1 MTRAQWLVAATRLVD
16 VLVIGSGAVTAAWS
30 IGTQVGAG
38 TPHLLALVTIALIV
52 VMSRSPLVLNSRA
65 GDAVIG
71 FEVCVLVFLV
81 CLYPPTEALAVWSVG
96 MIIANGTHRMPLRIR
111 LFNTGLTIT
120 GGALLVGV
128 VAALREPGHAVL
140 VELAIVVLACAV
152 YFGYD
157 VLLTA
162 TLLALDAGQPLSAG
176 VQWRTMPLGLA
187 CFVAVDTIGYLG
199 VVLERQVSSWMLL
212 LLLVPIGTILL
223 AVRAVSRAHLSEHR
237 LTALFGAAAQA
248 HDWGDE
254 ASMEAH
260 LVAKATAVLRHTQAQ
275 LRTEPPG
282 PGELGC
288 TIDASGA
295 APRYLVVCRSGVAEP
310 FDQDDARALE
320 ALASLAAGSL
330 DRHRL
335 THQMARQAGEDP
347 LTGLANRRVFADQ
360 LDRAL
365 LRRPSVGV
373 AVLFCDLDGFKAVND
388 RYGHDAGD
396 ELLRA
401 SADRLRSCLRAGDV
415 LARLGGDEFAVLL
428 PEVTRDAD
436 ALQVAAAIHDA
447 VANRFLLTG
456 GEAQIGVSIGVAFSA
471 ATTSGADVLRNADTA
486 MYRAKALGKGRTEQ
500 FEPLMRVDL
509 LNRLELEEQLRLAV
523 DARALTVAFQPIVDL
538 SSGVIDGFE
547 ALARWTHPTLGSIP
561 PDVFIPMAERL
572 GVIAAL
578 DDHILVTAHAQMRR
592 LMQRTGISLTLSVN
606 IAPSQVG
613 DPALLDCVRSLIAS
627 EPAMRL
633 ILELTEESLLADDP
647 DTLEALRQLTDT
659 GARLAVDDFGV
670 GYSSIGY
677 LHRLPVDRIK
687 IDKSLVQDLA
697 VRRSY
702 LLVQG
707 VVAMARAM
715 DLQVVVE
722 GIEDVHTAVLLRDLG
737 CQRAQGY
744 LFSPPVDLAAAEFLL
759 RQGVTSAWAASPAL
773 MAPARARSA

>member
-1 MTRAQWLVAATRLVD
+1 
-16 VLVIGSGAVTAAWS
+16 
-30 IGTQVGAG
+30 
-38 TPHLLALVTIALIV
+38 
-52 VMSRSPLVLNSRA
+52 
-65 GDAVIG
+65 
-71 FEVCVLVFLV
+71 
-81 CLYPPTEALAVWSVG
+81 
-96 MIIANGTHRMPLRIR
+96 
-111 LFNTGLTIT
+111 
-120 GGALLVGV
+120 
-128 VAALREPGHAVL
+128 
-140 VELAIVVLACAV
+140 
-152 YFGYD
+152 
-157 VLLTA
+157 
-162 TLLALDAGQPLSAG
+162 
-176 VQWRTMPLGLA
+176 
-187 CFVAVDTIGYLG
+187 
-199 VVLERQVSSWMLL
+199 
-212 LLLVPIGTILL
+212 
-223 AVRAVSRAHLSEHR
+223 
-237 LTALFGAAAQA
+237 
-248 HDWGDE
+248 
-254 ASMEAH
+254 
-260 LVAKATAVLRHTQAQ
+260 
-275 LRTEPPG
+275 
-282 PGELGC
+282 
-288 TIDASGA
+288 
-295 APRYLVVCRSGVAEP
+295 
-310 FDQDDARALE
+310 
-320 ALASLAAGSL
+320 
-330 DRHRL
+330 
-335 THQMARQAGEDP
+335 
-347 LTGLANRRVFADQ
+347 
-360 LDRAL
+360 
-365 LRRPSVGV
+365 
-373 AVLFCDLDGFKAVND
+373 
-388 RYGHDAGD
+388 
-396 ELLRA
+396 
-401 SADRLRSCLRAGDV
+401 
-415 LARLGGDEFAVLL
+415 
-428 PEVTRDAD
+428 
-436 ALQVAAAIHDA
+436 VAAAIHDA

-759 RQGVTSAWAASPAL
+759 RQGVTSAWAASPEL